1 MDILCLQPVNQAA
14 SSQGL
19 TFTLLPATV
28 VAAVI
33 TQIWISFRERVQ
45 RESRQKA
52 TLAAIE
58 FEFEEIT
65 VSLGAFW
72 SKVQNAWDESDRDA
86 LVRFCTL
93 PYPEGSVAAWVSS
106 LRALLPMLS
115 TDQLREKIEWL
126 YATEALNMLRKSLVD
141 DYERFCLYAKSRN
154 ADDGEGLGEMSTVQS
169 SWIETVTPRIREYKD
184 ILERLQAMR
193 SKLLS
198 QQCKS
203 I

>member
-1 MDILCLQPVNQAA
+1 MDISNLQPVNHAA

-19 TFTLLPATV
+19 TFMLLPATV
-28 VAAVI
+28 VATVI
-33 TQIWISFRERVQ
+33 TQVWISFRERAQ
-45 RESRQKA
+45 RDSRQKA
-52 TLAAIE
+52 TLAAIK

-65 VSLGAFW
+65 ASLCAFW
-72 SKVQNAWDESDRDA
+72 TKVQNAWDESSRDA

-115 TDQLREKIEWL
+115 TDQIREKIEWL

-141 DYERFCLYAKSRN
+141 DYERFCLYEKSRN
-154 ADDGEGLGEMSTVQS
+154 VDDGEEQRELAIVQS
-169 SWIETVTPRIREYKD
+169 SWIMTVTPRIVEYKN
-184 ILERLQAMR
+184 IMERLHAMR
-193 SKLLS
+193 NKLLS
-198 QQCKS
+198 RQCNS